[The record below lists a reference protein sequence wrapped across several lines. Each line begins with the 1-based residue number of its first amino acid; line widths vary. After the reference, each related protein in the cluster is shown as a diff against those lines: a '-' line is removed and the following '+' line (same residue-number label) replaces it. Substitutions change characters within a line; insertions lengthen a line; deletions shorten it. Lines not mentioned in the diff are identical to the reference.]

1 MKERALEMYL
11 NSMTMKDIAAELGIP
26 PATVRSW
33 KQRGNWDDVAVQ
45 RNAPRLTSPPPPP
58 PARKDGSPNP
68 RAPFAPRNTQAT
80 LHGLFAR
87 YLPEETRSIVEQL
100 ETRSP
105 IDILWD
111 QILLASAAL
120 LRSQQL
126 MHVRDQQDM
135 TDIITTDG
143 AQSTTHTVQFAWD
156 KQASFLQAQAKAQSA
171 LQKMLDQYD
180 RLCQSEL
187 ATEEQRVRIEA
198 LRHKMDIAERQYAL
212 EQRKAGMGD
221 DIEAESGIA
230 YMPGMDLSLLDAA
243 EPDPEGF

>member
-1 MKERALEMYL
+1 MYL
-11 NSMTMKDIAAELGIP
+11 NSMTMKDIATELGIP

-180 RLCQSEL
+180 KLCQSGL
-187 ATEEQRVRIEA
+187 ANEEQQARIDK
-198 LRHKMDIAERQYAL
+198 LRQSIDIDRRRL
-212 EQRKAGMGD
+212 EIDERKANMD
-221 DIEAESGIA
+221 PESEDETGIA
-230 YMPGMDLSLLDAA
+230 YYPLTDESLLDGAL
-243 EPDPEGF
+243 PDPEGF